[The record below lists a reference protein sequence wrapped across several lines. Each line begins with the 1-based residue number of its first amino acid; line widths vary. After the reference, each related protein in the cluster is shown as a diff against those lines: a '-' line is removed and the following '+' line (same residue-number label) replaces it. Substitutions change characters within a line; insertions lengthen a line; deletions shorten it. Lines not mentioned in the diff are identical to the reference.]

1 MITGHM
7 TMMVY
12 VNLILNYDHW
22 SHDYDGICQSDFKL
36 LSLVTYDYDGI
47 CQSDFK
53 L

>member
-1 MITGHM
+1 MMVYVNLILNYDHWSHM

-36 LSLVTYDYDGI
+36 
-47 CQSDFK
+47 
-53 L
+53 